1 MSSYKV
7 TFLPDQKASDVE
19 SGSTIMEAAEKAGVY
34 INSLC
39 GGKGVCGKCR
49 VQVKDG
55 KVRADKNSISFLS
68 KEEVREGYVL
78 ACQAKV
84 DEDIEVVIPPESRL
98 EAEQILMEQP
108 VVDYSQPEKV
118 SVPRIPSDP
127 MTLFEPLVQKICLK
141 LKEPTQD
148 DNIGDIERIIREL
161 RKKTN
166 YKTFEVS
173 LRCHQGLARVAD
185 RSTTP

>member
-1 MSSYKV
+1 MSGYKV
-7 TFLPDQKASDVE
+7 TFLPDGETVE
-19 SGSTIMEAAEKAGVY
+19 VEDGATIMGAAQKAGVY

-49 VQVKDG
+49 VQIANG

-68 KEEVREGYVL
+68 KEEVSEGYAL

-98 EAEQILMEQP
+98 EGEQILMEQP
-108 VVDYSQPEKV
+108 VIDYSQPEKV
-118 SVPRIPSDP
+118 SVARIPSDP
-127 MTLFEPLVQKICLK
+127 MTLFEPLVQKKYLE
-141 LKEPTQD
+141 LKEPTQE

-161 RKKTN
+161 RKSTD
-166 YKTFEVS
+166 YKS
-173 LRCHQGLARVAD
+173 
-185 RSTTP
+185 